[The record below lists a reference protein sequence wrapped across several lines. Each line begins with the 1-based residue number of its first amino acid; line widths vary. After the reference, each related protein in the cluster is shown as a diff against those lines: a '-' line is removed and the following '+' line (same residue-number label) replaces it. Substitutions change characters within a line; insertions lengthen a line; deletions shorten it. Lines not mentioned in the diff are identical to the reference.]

1 MKTIKVVA
9 AIICDGEKIFAT
21 QRGYGD
27 WKDYW
32 EFPGGKI
39 EAGETPE
46 EALRR
51 EILEELDTGIAVG
64 EKLTTIEY
72 DYPEFHLSMECFP
85 ATVTAGNLVLKE
97 HEAARWLTPEDL
109 DSVRWLPADQIIIE
123 LLKKRMNR
131 REQSSRQERIAALIG
146 ILFNTGLV
154 LAGLDQRFGWTK
166 LPVFLKLSAACLMLS
181 SYGICLL
188 TARVNPFLS
197 RTVEVREGQTA
208 VDTGPYRIVRHPMYA
223 GTSLFFAAV
232 PLLLDS
238 WIAFFAF
245 LPLPFLLCR
254 RLLEEEKMLE
264 EGLAG
269 YREYMKRVKYRL
281 IPGIW

>member
-1 MKTIKVVA
+1 MGLEQKA
-9 AIICDGEKIFAT
+9 AGAYLLLLAETFLLLFLPAGTVNYPEGWFFLILF
-21 QRGYGD
+21 YLPLL
-27 WKDYW
+27 
-32 EFPGGKI
+32 FGGLWL
-39 EAGETPE
+39 
-46 EALRR
+46 LRR
-51 EILEELDTGIAVG
+51 D
-64 EKLTTIEY
+64 
-72 DYPEFHLSMECFP
+72 
-85 ATVTAGNLVLKE
+85 
-97 HEAARWLTPEDL
+97 R
-109 DSVRWLPADQIIIE
+109 E

-131 REQSSRQERIAALIG
+131 REQSPRQERIAALIG

-181 SYGICLL
+181 AYGICLL
-188 TARVNPFLS
+188 AARVNPFLS

-223 GTSLFFAAV
+223 GTSLLFPAV

-254 RLLEEEKMLE
+254 RLLEEEKMLKE
-264 EGLAG
+264 ELAG

>member
-1 MKTIKVVA
+1 MGLEQKA
-9 AIICDGEKIFAT
+9 AGAYLLLLAETFLLLFLPAGTVNYPEGWFFLILF
-21 QRGYGD
+21 YLPLL
-27 WKDYW
+27 
-32 EFPGGKI
+32 FGGLWL
-39 EAGETPE
+39 
-46 EALRR
+46 LRR
-51 EILEELDTGIAVG
+51 D
-64 EKLTTIEY
+64 
-72 DYPEFHLSMECFP
+72 
-85 ATVTAGNLVLKE
+85 
-97 HEAARWLTPEDL
+97 R
-109 DSVRWLPADQIIIE
+109 E

-131 REQSSRQERIAALIG
+131 REPSPRQEKIAALIG

-166 LPVFLKLSAACLMLS
+166 LPAFLKLSAACLMLS
-181 SYGICLL
+181 AYGICLL

-245 LPLPFLLCR
+245 LPPPFLLCR

>member
-1 MKTIKVVA
+1 
-9 AIICDGEKIFAT
+9 
-21 QRGYGD
+21 
-27 WKDYW
+27 
-32 EFPGGKI
+32 
-39 EAGETPE
+39 
-46 EALRR
+46 
-51 EILEELDTGIAVG
+51 
-64 EKLTTIEY
+64 
-72 DYPEFHLSMECFP
+72 
-85 ATVTAGNLVLKE
+85 
-97 HEAARWLTPEDL
+97 
-109 DSVRWLPADQIIIE
+109 
-123 LLKKRMNR
+123 MNR
-131 REQSSRQERIAALIG
+131 REPSPRQEKIAALIG

-181 SYGICLL
+181 AYGICLL